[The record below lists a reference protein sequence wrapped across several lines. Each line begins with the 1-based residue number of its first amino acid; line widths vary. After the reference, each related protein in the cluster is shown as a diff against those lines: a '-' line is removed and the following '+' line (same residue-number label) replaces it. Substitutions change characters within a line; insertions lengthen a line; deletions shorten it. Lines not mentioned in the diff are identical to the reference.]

1 MHKLVLLFSRPEDVV
16 EFDRRWSE
24 QFVTVVER
32 MPGLRRVAVGRVTGV
47 AAGEAAPHLVHEF
60 YFDSA
65 KALMEAM
72 ESPQGQAAGR
82 ALMALA
88 PGQVTIC
95 FAEHHEMSLP
105 A

>member
-1 MHKLVLLFSRPEDVV
+1 MHKLVLLFSQPEDPV

-24 QFVTVVER
+24 EFVTIIER
-32 MPGLRRVAVGRVTGV
+32 LPDLRRVSVARISGV
-47 AAGEAAPHLVHEF
+47 ATGEGAPYLLHEF
-60 YFDSA
+60 VFDNRE
-65 KALMEAM
+65 ALMQAM
-72 ESPQGQAAGR
+72 GSPQGQAAGQ

-88 PGQVTIC
+88 HGKVTIC